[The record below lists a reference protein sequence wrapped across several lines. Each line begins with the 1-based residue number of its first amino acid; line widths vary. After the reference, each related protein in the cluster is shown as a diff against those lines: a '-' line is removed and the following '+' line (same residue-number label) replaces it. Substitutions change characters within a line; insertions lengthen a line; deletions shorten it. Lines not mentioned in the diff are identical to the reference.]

1 MKAIRLHL
9 KQNSANYRR
18 EETVN
23 CRMTYPLPPYS
34 TVIGAIHK
42 ACGYTDY
49 HPMQVSIQG
58 KYGSQK
64 TRLFKDNC
72 FLNSLQNDRNTLVKL
87 RNPEMLSTAYDI
99 VAVAQKAQGNDFEKG
114 ITINVVNKDLIEEY
128 RFLKR
133 TKRRIDKHKKIVK
146 SLKDKAKKM
155 KADKN
160 ISAEEVK
167 AFDKRVKEIDK
178 TYKKYEEVK
187 YTIPYS
193 KFRTLAT
200 GPKYYEMLYDIEL
213 VIHIVSDENTMQ
225 DILDNIYNLTAIGRG
240 EDFVEVLECTETE
253 LEEGNIAV
261 KKGFKPY
268 PYDMYMPLKIIDEN
282 QQSFRHKSKKSGV
295 PVHGTKYLL
304 PKDYTVENLKGGI
317 RKRNFN
323 RVPVLYG
330 SVGKLHGECDG
341 IYKDIINDVDIAVI
355 FA

>member
-18 EETVN
+18 EETIN

-49 HPMQVSIQG
+49 HPMKVSIQG

-64 TRLFKDNC
+64 IRLYRNNC
-72 FLNSLQNDRNTLVKL
+72 FHDHIDNDRSTLVKM
-87 RNPEMLSTAYDI
+87 RNPDMLSSAYDV
-99 VAVAQKAQGNDFEKG
+99 VAIAPFRGKSNFIKKTSLVIKNS
-114 ITINVVNKDLIEEY
+114 DLLNEY
-128 RFLKR
+128 VFLKE
-133 TKRRIDKHKKIVK
+133 K
-146 SLKDKAKKM
+146 
-155 KADKN
+155 
-160 ISAEEVK
+160 
-167 AFDKRVKEIDK
+167 KRVKRFSEYLKSKENKLNKMKVDKNVTTDELKAFRKRIKELKEIK
-178 TYKKYEEVK
+178 KKYERVK
-187 YTIPYS
+187 YKEPS
-193 KFRTLAT
+193 EKFRLLTT
-200 GPKYYEMLYDIEL
+200 GPMRYEMLYDIEL
-213 VIHIVSDENTMQ
+213 VIHIASDENTLQ

-240 EDFVEVLECTETE
+240 EDFVEVLECTKTE

-268 PYDMYMPLKIIDEN
+268 PYDLYMPLKIIDEN

-304 PKDYTVENLKGGI
+304 PKDYTVENLKGGM

>member
-240 EDFVEVLECTETE
+240 EDFVEVLEYTETE
-253 LEEGNIAV
+253 LEGGDIQ
-261 KKGFKPY
+261 
-268 PYDMYMPLKIIDEN
+268 YDAPNSPFDLYMPIELLDKNIDN
-282 QQSFRHKSKKSGV
+282 IGHNDKTVGMYIN
-295 PVHGTKYLL
+295 GTKYLL
-304 PKDYTVENLKGGI
+304 PKDYTVENLKGNM

-323 RVPVLYG
+323 RIPVLFN
-330 SVGKLHGECDG
+330 KIEFIDGECDG
-341 IYKDIINDVDIAVI
+341 IYLDKCDGKEYAV
-355 FA
+355 FLA

>member
-18 EETVN
+18 EETIN

-253 LEEGNIAV
+253 LEGGDIQ
-261 KKGFKPY
+261 
-268 PYDMYMPLKIIDEN
+268 YDAPNSPFDLYMPIELLDKNIDN
-282 QQSFRHKSKKSGV
+282 IGHNDKTVGMYIN
-295 PVHGTKYLL
+295 GTKYLL
-304 PKDYTVENLKGGI
+304 PKDYTVENLKGNM

-323 RVPVLYG
+323 RIPVLFN
-330 SVGKLHGECDG
+330 KIEFIDGECDG
-341 IYKDIINDVDIAVI
+341 IYLDKCDGKEYAV
-355 FA
+355 FLA

>member
-253 LEEGNIAV
+253 LEGGDIQ
-261 KKGFKPY
+261 
-268 PYDMYMPLKIIDEN
+268 YDAPNSPFDLYMPIELLDKNIDN
-282 QQSFRHKSKKSGV
+282 IGHNDKTVGMYIN
-295 PVHGTKYLL
+295 GTKYLL
-304 PKDYTVENLKGGI
+304 PKDHTVENLKGNM

-323 RVPVLYG
+323 RIPVLFN
-330 SVGKLHGECDG
+330 KIEFIDGECDG
-341 IYKDIINDVDIAVI
+341 IYLDKCDGKEYAV
-355 FA
+355 FLA

>member
-9 KQNSANYRR
+9 KQNSANYKR

-49 HPMQVSIQG
+49 HDMKVSIQG
-58 KYGSQK
+58 KYGSLK

-87 RNPEMLSTAYDI
+87 RNPDMLSTAYDI

-114 ITINVVNKDLIEEY
+114 ITINVVNKDLLEEY

-146 SLKDKAKKM
+146 SLKDKVKKM
-155 KADKN
+155 KADEN

-167 AFDKRVKEIDK
+167 AFDKRVKDIDK
-178 TYKKYEEVK
+178 IYKKYEEVK
-187 YTIPYS
+187 YTVPYS

-200 GPKYYEMLYDIEL
+200 GPKYYEMLYEIEL

-253 LEEGNIAV
+253 LEGGDIQ
-261 KKGFKPY
+261 
-268 PYDMYMPLKIIDEN
+268 YDAPNSPFDLYMPIELLDKNIDCIGQN
-282 QQSFRHKSKKSGV
+282 DKTDGLYIN
-295 PVHGTKYLL
+295 GTKYLL
-304 PKDYTVENLKGGI
+304 PKNYTVEKLKGNM

-323 RVPVLYG
+323 RIPVLFN
-330 SVGKLHGECDG
+330 KIEFIDGECNG
-341 IYKDIINDVDIAVI
+341 IYLDKCDGKEYAV
-355 FA
+355 FLA

>member
-18 EETVN
+18 EETIN

-49 HPMQVSIQG
+49 HDMKVSIQG
-58 KYGSQK
+58 KYGSLK

-87 RNPEMLSTAYDI
+87 RNPDMLSIAYDI

-114 ITINVVNKDLIEEY
+114 ITINVVNKDLLEEY

-133 TKRRIDKHKKIVK
+133 TKRRIDKHKKIIK
-146 SLKDKAKKM
+146 SLKDKVKKM
-155 KADKN
+155 KADEN

-167 AFDKRVKEIDK
+167 AFDKRVKDIDK
-178 TYKKYEEVK
+178 IYKKYEEVK
-187 YTIPYS
+187 YTVPYS

-213 VIHIVSDENTMQ
+213 VIHIVSDENTLQ

-240 EDFVEVLECTETE
+240 EDFVEVLECTKTE
-253 LEEGNIAV
+253 LEGGDIQ
-261 KKGFKPY
+261 
-268 PYDMYMPLKIIDEN
+268 YDAPNSPFDLYMPIELLDKNIDCIGQN
-282 QQSFRHKSKKSGV
+282 DKTDGLYIN
-295 PVHGTKYLL
+295 GTKYLL
-304 PKDYTVENLKGGI
+304 PKNYTVEKLKGNM

-323 RVPVLYG
+323 RIPVLFN
-330 SVGKLHGECDG
+330 KIEFIDGECNG
-341 IYKDIINDVDIAVI
+341 IYLDKCDGKEYAV
-355 FA
+355 FLA

>member
-18 EETVN
+18 EETIN

-34 TVIGAIHK
+34 TVIGAIHN

-49 HPMQVSIQG
+49 HDMKVSIQG
-58 KYGSQK
+58 KYGSLK

-87 RNPEMLSTAYDI
+87 RNPDMLSTAYDI

-114 ITINVVNKDLIEEY
+114 ITINVVNKDLLEEY

-133 TKRRIDKHKKIVK
+133 TKRRIDKHKKIIK
-146 SLKDKAKKM
+146 SLKDKVKKM
-155 KADKN
+155 KADEN

-167 AFDKRVKEIDK
+167 AFDKRVKDIDK
-178 TYKKYEEVK
+178 IYKKYEEVK
-187 YTIPYS
+187 YTVPYS

-240 EDFVEVLECTETE
+240 EDFVEVLECTKTE
-253 LEEGNIAV
+253 LEGGDIQ
-261 KKGFKPY
+261 
-268 PYDMYMPLKIIDEN
+268 YDAPNSPLDLYMPIELLDKNIDCIGQN
-282 QQSFRHKSKKSGV
+282 DKTDGLYIN
-295 PVHGTKYLL
+295 GTKYLL
-304 PKDYTVENLKGGI
+304 PKNYTVEKLKGNM

-323 RVPVLYG
+323 RIPVLFN
-330 SVGKLHGECDG
+330 KIEFIDGECNG
-341 IYKDIINDVDIAVI
+341 IYLDKCDGKEYAV
-355 FA
+355 FLA

>member
-49 HPMQVSIQG
+49 HDMKVSIQG
-58 KYGSQK
+58 KYGSLK

-87 RNPEMLSTAYDI
+87 RNPDMLSTAYDI

-114 ITINVVNKDLIEEY
+114 ITINVVNKDLLEEY

-146 SLKDKAKKM
+146 SLKDKVKKM
-155 KADKN
+155 KADEN

-167 AFDKRVKEIDK
+167 AFDKRVKDIDK
-178 TYKKYEEVK
+178 IYKKYEEVK
-187 YTIPYS
+187 YTVPYS

-213 VIHIVSDENTMQ
+213 VIHIVSDEITLQ

-240 EDFVEVLECTETE
+240 EDFVEVLECTKTE
-253 LEEGNIAV
+253 LEGGDIQ
-261 KKGFKPY
+261 
-268 PYDMYMPLKIIDEN
+268 YDAPNSPFDLYMPIELLDKNIDCIGQN
-282 QQSFRHKSKKSGV
+282 DKTDGLYIN
-295 PVHGTKYLL
+295 GTKYLL
-304 PKDYTVENLKGGI
+304 PKNYTVEKLKGNM

-323 RVPVLYG
+323 RIPVLFN
-330 SVGKLHGECDG
+330 KIEFIDGECNG
-341 IYKDIINDVDIAVI
+341 IYLDKCDGKEYAV
-355 FA
+355 FLA

>member
-42 ACGYTDY
+42 ACGYIDY

-253 LEEGNIAV
+253 LEGGDIQ
-261 KKGFKPY
+261 
-268 PYDMYMPLKIIDEN
+268 YDAPNSPFDLYMPIELLDKNIDN
-282 QQSFRHKSKKSGV
+282 IGHNDKTVGMYIN
-295 PVHGTKYLL
+295 GTKYLL
-304 PKDYTVENLKGGI
+304 PKDYTVENLKGNM

-323 RVPVLYG
+323 RIPVLFN
-330 SVGKLHGECDG
+330 KIEFIDGECDG
-341 IYKDIINDVDIAVI
+341 IYLDKCDGKEYAV
-355 FA
+355 FLA

>member
-18 EETVN
+18 EETIN

-253 LEEGNIAV
+253 LEGGDIQ
-261 KKGFKPY
+261 
-268 PYDMYMPLKIIDEN
+268 YDAPNSPFDLYMPIELLDKNIDN
-282 QQSFRHKSKKSGV
+282 IGHNDKTVGMYIN
-295 PVHGTKYLL
+295 GTKYLL
-304 PKDYTVENLKGGI
+304 PKDYTVENLKGNM

-323 RVPVLYG
+323 RIPVLFN
-330 SVGKLHGECDG
+330 KIEFIDGECDG
-341 IYKDIINDVDIAVI
+341 IYLDKCEGKEYAV
-355 FA
+355 FLA

>member
-42 ACGYTDY
+42 ACGYIDY

-167 AFDKRVKEIDK
+167 AFDKLVKEIDK

-253 LEEGNIAV
+253 LEGGDIQ
-261 KKGFKPY
+261 
-268 PYDMYMPLKIIDEN
+268 YDAPNSPFDLYMPIELLDKNIDN
-282 QQSFRHKSKKSGV
+282 IGHNDKTVGMYIN
-295 PVHGTKYLL
+295 GTKYLL
-304 PKDYTVENLKGGI
+304 PKDYTVENLKGNM

-323 RVPVLYG
+323 RIPVLFN
-330 SVGKLHGECDG
+330 KIEFIDGECDG
-341 IYKDIINDVDIAVI
+341 IYLDKCDGKEYAV
-355 FA
+355 FLA

>member
-253 LEEGNIAV
+253 LEGGDIQ
-261 KKGFKPY
+261 
-268 PYDMYMPLKIIDEN
+268 YDAPNSPFDLYMPIELLDKNIDN
-282 QQSFRHKSKKSGV
+282 IGHNDKTVGMYIN
-295 PVHGTKYLL
+295 GTKYLL
-304 PKDYTVENLKGGI
+304 PKDYTVENLKGNM

-323 RVPVLYG
+323 RIPVLFN
-330 SVGKLHGECDG
+330 KIEFIDGECDG
-341 IYKDIINDVDIAVI
+341 IYLDKCDGKEYAV
-355 FA
+355 FLA

>member
-49 HPMQVSIQG
+49 HPMKVSIQG

-87 RNPEMLSTAYDI
+87 RNPEMLSTAYDV
-99 VAVAQKAQGNDFEKG
+99 VAIAQKAQGNDFEKG

-146 SLKDKAKKM
+146 SLKDKVKKM
-155 KADKN
+155 KADEN

-225 DILDNIYNLTAIGRG
+225 DIIDNIYNLTAIGRG

-253 LEEGNIAV
+253 LEGGDIQ
-261 KKGFKPY
+261 
-268 PYDMYMPLKIIDEN
+268 YDAPNSPFDLYMPIELLDKNIDN
-282 QQSFRHKSKKSGV
+282 IGHNDKTVGMYIN
-295 PVHGTKYLL
+295 GTKYLL
-304 PKDYTVENLKGGI
+304 PKDYTVENLKGNM

-323 RVPVLYG
+323 RIPVLFN
-330 SVGKLHGECDG
+330 KIEFIDGECDG
-341 IYKDIINDVDIAVI
+341 IYLDKCDGKEYAV
-355 FA
+355 FLA

>member
-225 DILDNIYNLTAIGRG
+225 DILDNIYNLNAIGRG

-253 LEEGNIAV
+253 LEGGDIQ
-261 KKGFKPY
+261 
-268 PYDMYMPLKIIDEN
+268 YDAPNSPFDLYMPIELLDKNIDN
-282 QQSFRHKSKKSGV
+282 IGHNDKTVGMYIN
-295 PVHGTKYLL
+295 GTKYLL
-304 PKDYTVENLKGGI
+304 PKDYTVENLKGNM

-323 RVPVLYG
+323 RIPVLFN
-330 SVGKLHGECDG
+330 KIEFIDGECDG
-341 IYKDIINDVDIAVI
+341 IYLDKCDGKEYAV
-355 FA
+355 FLA

>member
-42 ACGYTDY
+42 ACGYIDY

-213 VIHIVSDENTMQ
+213 VIHIVSDENTIQ

-253 LEEGNIAV
+253 LEGGDIQ
-261 KKGFKPY
+261 
-268 PYDMYMPLKIIDEN
+268 YDAPNSPFDLYMPIELLDKNIDN
-282 QQSFRHKSKKSGV
+282 IGHNDKTVGMYIN
-295 PVHGTKYLL
+295 GTKYLL
-304 PKDYTVENLKGGI
+304 PKDYTVENLKGNM

-323 RVPVLYG
+323 RIPVLFN
-330 SVGKLHGECDG
+330 KIEFIDGECDG
-341 IYKDIINDVDIAVI
+341 IYLDKCDGKEYAV
-355 FA
+355 FLA

>member
-9 KQNSANYRR
+9 KQNSANYKR

-49 HPMQVSIQG
+49 HDMKVSIQG
-58 KYGSQK
+58 KYGSLK

-87 RNPEMLSTAYDI
+87 RNPDMLSTAYDI

-114 ITINVVNKDLIEEY
+114 ITINVVNKDLLEEY

-133 TKRRIDKHKKIVK
+133 TKRRIDKHKKIIK
-146 SLKDKAKKM
+146 SLKDKVKKI
-155 KADKN
+155 KADEN

-167 AFDKRVKEIDK
+167 AFDKRVKDIDK
-178 TYKKYEEVK
+178 IYKKYEEVK
-187 YTIPYS
+187 YTVPYS

-240 EDFVEVLECTETE
+240 EDFVEVLECTKTE
-253 LEEGNIAV
+253 LEGGDIQ
-261 KKGFKPY
+261 
-268 PYDMYMPLKIIDEN
+268 YDAPNSPFDLYMPIELLDKNIDCIGQN
-282 QQSFRHKSKKSGV
+282 DKTDGLYIN
-295 PVHGTKYLL
+295 GTKYLL
-304 PKDYTVENLKGGI
+304 PKNYTVEKLKGNM

-323 RVPVLYG
+323 RIPVLFN
-330 SVGKLHGECDG
+330 KIEFIDGECNG
-341 IYKDIINDVDIAVI
+341 IYLDKCEGKEYAV
-355 FA
+355 FLT

>member
-200 GPKYYEMLYDIEL
+200 GPKYYEMLYDVEL

-253 LEEGNIAV
+253 LEGGDIQ
-261 KKGFKPY
+261 
-268 PYDMYMPLKIIDEN
+268 YDAPNSPFDLYMPIELLDKNIDN
-282 QQSFRHKSKKSGV
+282 IGHNDKTVGMYIN
-295 PVHGTKYLL
+295 GTKYLL
-304 PKDYTVENLKGGI
+304 PKDYTVENLKGNM

-323 RVPVLYG
+323 RIPVLFN
-330 SVGKLHGECDG
+330 KIEFIDGECDG
-341 IYKDIINDVDIAVI
+341 IYLDKCDGKEYAV
-355 FA
+355 FLA

>member
-18 EETVN
+18 EETIN

-49 HPMQVSIQG
+49 HDMKVSIQG
-58 KYGSQK
+58 KYGSLK

-87 RNPEMLSTAYDI
+87 RNPDMLSTAYDI

-114 ITINVVNKDLIEEY
+114 ITINVVNKDLLEEY

-146 SLKDKAKKM
+146 SLKDKVKKM
-155 KADKN
+155 KADEN

-167 AFDKRVKEIDK
+167 AFDKRVKDIDK
-178 TYKKYEEVK
+178 IYKKYEEVK
-187 YTIPYS
+187 YTVPYS

-200 GPKYYEMLYDIEL
+200 ALSITKCFM
-213 VIHIVSDENTMQ
+213 
-225 DILDNIYNLTAIGRG
+225 ILSL
-240 EDFVEVLECTETE
+240 
-253 LEEGNIAV
+253 
-261 KKGFKPY
+261 
-268 PYDMYMPLKIIDEN
+268 
-282 QQSFRHKSKKSGV
+282 
-295 PVHGTKYLL
+295 
-304 PKDYTVENLKGGI
+304 
-317 RKRNFN
+317 
-323 RVPVLYG
+323 
-330 SVGKLHGECDG
+330 
-341 IYKDIINDVDIAVI
+341 
-355 FA
+355 

>member
-9 KQNSANYRR
+9 KQNSANYKR

-49 HPMQVSIQG
+49 HDMKVSIQG
-58 KYGSQK
+58 KYGSLK

-87 RNPEMLSTAYDI
+87 RNPDMLSTAYDI

-114 ITINVVNKDLIEEY
+114 ITINVVNKDLLDEY

-146 SLKDKAKKM
+146 SLKDKVKKM
-155 KADKN
+155 KADEN

-167 AFDKRVKEIDK
+167 AFDKRVKDIDK
-178 TYKKYEEVK
+178 IYKKYEEVK
-187 YTIPYS
+187 YTVPYS

-240 EDFVEVLECTETE
+240 EDFVEVLECTKTE
-253 LEEGNIAV
+253 LEGGDIQ
-261 KKGFKPY
+261 
-268 PYDMYMPLKIIDEN
+268 YDAPNSPFDLYMPIELLDKNIDCIGQN
-282 QQSFRHKSKKSGV
+282 DKTDGLYIN
-295 PVHGTKYLL
+295 GTKYLL
-304 PKDYTVENLKGGI
+304 PKNYTVEKLKGNM

-323 RVPVLYG
+323 RIPVLFN
-330 SVGKLHGECDG
+330 KIEFIDGECNG
-341 IYKDIINDVDIAVI
+341 IYLDKCDGKEYAV
-355 FA
+355 FLA

>member
-9 KQNSANYRR
+9 KQNSANYKR

-49 HPMQVSIQG
+49 HDMKVSIQG
-58 KYGSQK
+58 KYGSLK

-87 RNPEMLSTAYDI
+87 RNPDMLSTAYDI

-114 ITINVVNKDLIEEY
+114 ITINVVNKDLLEEY

-146 SLKDKAKKM
+146 SLKDKVKKM
-155 KADKN
+155 KADEN

-167 AFDKRVKEIDK
+167 AFDKRVKDIDK
-178 TYKKYEEVK
+178 IYKKYEEVK
-187 YTIPYS
+187 YTVPYS

-240 EDFVEVLECTETE
+240 EDFVEVLECTKTE
-253 LEEGNIAV
+253 LEGGDIQ
-261 KKGFKPY
+261 
-268 PYDMYMPLKIIDEN
+268 YDAPNSPFDLYMPIELLDKNIDCIGQN
-282 QQSFRHKSKKSGV
+282 DKTDGLYIN
-295 PVHGTKYLL
+295 GTKYLL
-304 PKDYTVENLKGGI
+304 PKNYTVEKLKGNM

-323 RVPVLYG
+323 RIPVLFN
-330 SVGKLHGECDG
+330 KIEFIDGECNG
-341 IYKDIINDVDIAVI
+341 IYLDKCDEKEYAV
-355 FA
+355 FLA

>member
-213 VIHIVSDENTMQ
+213 VIHIVSDENTIQ

-253 LEEGNIAV
+253 LEGGDIQ
-261 KKGFKPY
+261 
-268 PYDMYMPLKIIDEN
+268 YDAPNSPFDLYMPIELLDKNIDN
-282 QQSFRHKSKKSGV
+282 IGHNDKTVGMYIN
-295 PVHGTKYLL
+295 GTKYLL
-304 PKDYTVENLKGGI
+304 PKDYTVENLKGNM

-323 RVPVLYG
+323 RIPVLFN
-330 SVGKLHGECDG
+330 KIEFIDGECDG
-341 IYKDIINDVDIAVI
+341 IYLDKCDGKEYAV
-355 FA
+355 FLA

>member
-9 KQNSANYRR
+9 KQNSANYKR

-49 HPMQVSIQG
+49 HDMKVSIQG
-58 KYGSQK
+58 KYGSLK

-87 RNPEMLSTAYDI
+87 RNPDMLSTAYDI

-114 ITINVVNKDLIEEY
+114 ITINVVNKDLLEEY

-146 SLKDKAKKM
+146 SLKDKVKKM
-155 KADKN
+155 KADEN

-167 AFDKRVKEIDK
+167 AFDKRVKDIDK
-178 TYKKYEEVK
+178 IYKKYEEVK
-187 YTIPYS
+187 YTVHYS

-253 LEEGNIAV
+253 LDEGELE
-261 KKGFKPY
+261 
-268 PYDMYMPLKIIDEN
+268 YDAPNSPFDLYMPIELLDKNIDCIGQN
-282 QQSFRHKSKKSGV
+282 DKTDGLYIN
-295 PVHGTKYLL
+295 GTKYLL
-304 PKDYTVENLKGGI
+304 PKNYTVEKLKGNM

-323 RVPVLYG
+323 RIPVLFN
-330 SVGKLHGECDG
+330 KIEFIDGECNG
-341 IYKDIINDVDIAVI
+341 IYLDKCDRKVYAV
-355 FA
+355 FLA

>member
-18 EETVN
+18 EETIN

-49 HPMQVSIQG
+49 HDMKVSIQG
-58 KYGSQK
+58 KYGSLK

-87 RNPEMLSTAYDI
+87 RNPDMLSTAYDI

-114 ITINVVNKDLIEEY
+114 ITINVVNKDLLEEY

-133 TKRRIDKHKKIVK
+133 TKRRIDKHKKIIK
-146 SLKDKAKKM
+146 SLKDKVKKM
-155 KADKN
+155 KADEN

-167 AFDKRVKEIDK
+167 AFDKRVKDIDK
-178 TYKKYEEVK
+178 IYKKYEEVK
-187 YTIPYS
+187 YTVPYS

-213 VIHIVSDENTMQ
+213 VIHIASDENTMQ

-240 EDFVEVLECTETE
+240 EDFVEVLECTKTE
-253 LEEGNIAV
+253 LEGGDIQ
-261 KKGFKPY
+261 
-268 PYDMYMPLKIIDEN
+268 YDAPNSPFDLYMPIELLDKNIDCIGQN
-282 QQSFRHKSKKSGV
+282 DKTDGLYIN
-295 PVHGTKYLL
+295 GTKYLL
-304 PKDYTVENLKGGI
+304 PKNYTVEKLKGNM

-323 RVPVLYG
+323 RIPVLFN
-330 SVGKLHGECDG
+330 KIEFIDGECNG
-341 IYKDIINDVDIAVI
+341 IYLDKCDGKEYAV
-355 FA
+355 FLA

>member
-240 EDFVEVLECTETE
+240 GDFVEVLECTETE
-253 LEEGNIAV
+253 LEGGDIQ
-261 KKGFKPY
+261 
-268 PYDMYMPLKIIDEN
+268 YDAPNSPFDLYMPIELLDKNIDN
-282 QQSFRHKSKKSGV
+282 IGHNDKTVGMYIN
-295 PVHGTKYLL
+295 GTKYLL
-304 PKDYTVENLKGGI
+304 PKDYTVENLKGNM

-323 RVPVLYG
+323 RIPVLFN
-330 SVGKLHGECDG
+330 KIEFIDGECDG
-341 IYKDIINDVDIAVI
+341 IYLDKCDGKEYAV
-355 FA
+355 FLA

>member
-9 KQNSANYRR
+9 KQNSANYKR

-49 HPMQVSIQG
+49 HDMKVSIQG
-58 KYGSQK
+58 KYGSLK

-87 RNPEMLSTAYDI
+87 RNPDMLSTAYDI

-114 ITINVVNKDLIEEY
+114 ITINVVNKDLLEEY

-146 SLKDKAKKM
+146 SLKDKVKKM
-155 KADKN
+155 KADEN
-160 ISAEEVK
+160 ISVEEVK
-167 AFDKRVKEIDK
+167 AFDKRVKDIDK
-178 TYKKYEEVK
+178 IYKKYEEVK
-187 YTIPYS
+187 YTVPYS

-225 DILDNIYNLTAIGRG
+225 DILDNIYNLTAIGRA

-304 PKDYTVENLKGGI
+304 PKDYTVENLKGGM

>member
-18 EETVN
+18 EETIN

-114 ITINVVNKDLIEEY
+114 ITINVVNKNLIEEY

-253 LEEGNIAV
+253 LEGGDIQ
-261 KKGFKPY
+261 
-268 PYDMYMPLKIIDEN
+268 YDAPNSPFDLYMPIELLDKNIDN
-282 QQSFRHKSKKSGV
+282 IGHNDKTVGMYIN
-295 PVHGTKYLL
+295 GTKYLL
-304 PKDYTVENLKGGI
+304 PKDYTVENLKGNM

-323 RVPVLYG
+323 RIPVLFN
-330 SVGKLHGECDG
+330 KIEFIDGECDG
-341 IYKDIINDVDIAVI
+341 IYLDKCDGKEYAV
-355 FA
+355 FLA

>member
-9 KQNSANYRR
+9 KQNSANYKR

-49 HPMQVSIQG
+49 HDMKVSIQG
-58 KYGSQK
+58 KYGSLK

-87 RNPEMLSTAYDI
+87 RNPDMLSTAYDI

-114 ITINVVNKDLIEEY
+114 ITINVVNKDLLEEY

-146 SLKDKAKKM
+146 SLKDKVKIM
-155 KADKN
+155 KADEN

-167 AFDKRVKEIDK
+167 AFDKRVKDIDK
-178 TYKKYEEVK
+178 IYKKYEEVK
-187 YTIPYS
+187 YTVPYS

-240 EDFVEVLECTETE
+240 EDFVEVLECTKTE
-253 LEEGNIAV
+253 LEGGDIQ
-261 KKGFKPY
+261 
-268 PYDMYMPLKIIDEN
+268 YDAPNSPFDLYMPIELLDKNIDCIGQN
-282 QQSFRHKSKKSGV
+282 DKTDGLYIN
-295 PVHGTKYLL
+295 GTKYLL
-304 PKDYTVENLKGGI
+304 PKNYTVEKLKGNM

-323 RVPVLYG
+323 RIPVLFN
-330 SVGKLHGECDG
+330 KIEFIDGECNG
-341 IYKDIINDVDIAVI
+341 IYLDKCDGKEYAV
-355 FA
+355 FLA

>member
-42 ACGYTDY
+42 ACGYIDY

-225 DILDNIYNLTAIGRG
+225 DILDNIYNLTAIGRA

-253 LEEGNIAV
+253 LEGGDIQ
-261 KKGFKPY
+261 
-268 PYDMYMPLKIIDEN
+268 YDAPNSPFDLYMPIELLDKNIDN
-282 QQSFRHKSKKSGV
+282 IGHNDKTVGMYIN
-295 PVHGTKYLL
+295 GTKYLL
-304 PKDYTVENLKGGI
+304 PKDYTVENLKGNM

-323 RVPVLYG
+323 RIPVLFN
-330 SVGKLHGECDG
+330 KIEFIDGECDG
-341 IYKDIINDVDIAVI
+341 IYLDKCDGKEYAV
-355 FA
+355 FLA

>member
-213 VIHIVSDENTMQ
+213 VIHIVSDENTIQ
-225 DILDNIYNLTAIGRG
+225 DILDNIYNLTAIGRA

-253 LEEGNIAV
+253 LEGGDIQ
-261 KKGFKPY
+261 
-268 PYDMYMPLKIIDEN
+268 YDAPNSPFDLYMPIELLDKNIDN
-282 QQSFRHKSKKSGV
+282 IGHNDKTVGMYIN
-295 PVHGTKYLL
+295 GTKYLL
-304 PKDYTVENLKGGI
+304 PKDYTVENLKGNM

-323 RVPVLYG
+323 RIPVLFN
-330 SVGKLHGECDG
+330 KIEFIDGECDG
-341 IYKDIINDVDIAVI
+341 IYLDKCDGKEYAV
-355 FA
+355 FLA

>member
-9 KQNSANYRR
+9 KQNSANYKR

-49 HPMQVSIQG
+49 HDMKVSIQG
-58 KYGSQK
+58 KYGSLK

-87 RNPEMLSTAYDI
+87 RNSDMLSTAYDI

-114 ITINVVNKDLIEEY
+114 ITINVVNKDLLEEY

-146 SLKDKAKKM
+146 SLKDKVKKM
-155 KADKN
+155 KADEN

-167 AFDKRVKEIDK
+167 AFDKRVKDIDK
-178 TYKKYEEVK
+178 IYKKYEEVK
-187 YTIPYS
+187 YIVPYS

-253 LEEGNIAV
+253 LEGGDIR
-261 KKGFKPY
+261 
-268 PYDMYMPLKIIDEN
+268 YDAPNSPFDLYMPIELLDKNIDCIGQN
-282 QQSFRHKSKKSGV
+282 DKTDGLYIN
-295 PVHGTKYLL
+295 GTKYLL
-304 PKDYTVENLKGGI
+304 PKNYTVEKLKGNM

-323 RVPVLYG
+323 RIPVLFN
-330 SVGKLHGECDG
+330 KIEFIDGECNG
-341 IYKDIINDVDIAVI
+341 IYLDKCDGKEYAV
-355 FA
+355 FLA

>member
-9 KQNSANYRR
+9 KQNSANYKR

-49 HPMQVSIQG
+49 HDMKVSIQG
-58 KYGSQK
+58 KYGSLK

-87 RNPEMLSTAYDI
+87 RNPDMLSTAYDI

-114 ITINVVNKDLIEEY
+114 ITINVVNKDLLEEY

-146 SLKDKAKKM
+146 SLKDKVKKM
-155 KADKN
+155 KADEN

-167 AFDKRVKEIDK
+167 AFDKRVKDIDK
-178 TYKKYEEVK
+178 IYKKYEEVK

-213 VIHIVSDENTMQ
+213 VIHIASDENTLQ

-240 EDFVEVLECTETE
+240 EDFVEVLECTKTE
-253 LEEGNIAV
+253 LEGGDIQ
-261 KKGFKPY
+261 
-268 PYDMYMPLKIIDEN
+268 YDAPNSPFDLYMPIELLDKNIDCIGQN
-282 QQSFRHKSKKSGV
+282 DKTDGLYIN
-295 PVHGTKYLL
+295 GTKYLL
-304 PKDYTVENLKGGI
+304 PKNYTVEKLKGNM

-323 RVPVLYG
+323 RIPVLFN
-330 SVGKLHGECDG
+330 KIEFIDGECNG
-341 IYKDIINDVDIAVI
+341 IYLDKCDGKEYAV
-355 FA
+355 FLA

>member
-225 DILDNIYNLTAIGRG
+225 DILDNIYNLTAIGRA

-253 LEEGNIAV
+253 LEGGDIQ
-261 KKGFKPY
+261 
-268 PYDMYMPLKIIDEN
+268 YDAPNSPFDLYMPIELLDKNIDN
-282 QQSFRHKSKKSGV
+282 IGHNDKTVGMYIN
-295 PVHGTKYLL
+295 GTKYLL
-304 PKDYTVENLKGGI
+304 PKDYTVENLKGNM

-323 RVPVLYG
+323 RIPVLFN
-330 SVGKLHGECDG
+330 KIEFIDGECDG
-341 IYKDIINDVDIAVI
+341 IYLDKCDGKEYAV
-355 FA
+355 FLA